1 MTRNRGATDR
11 PPSVEQEATLADRL
25 ALAIVEHGPSAG
37 STLAA
42 RIGVRKATVLREL
55 RTNPRFEQLGRG
67 RGSSWRLAGNRMDPA
82 WEPLGTDSSGRAGS
96 AQIGP
101 NVLARLDAIEA
112 RLAAL
117 EQRAVED
124 PRSSHPAESTVS
136 GEDRPPPDGRFE
148 LDSEASTT

>member
-1 MTRNRGATDR
+1 MLVAAQKAA
-11 PPSVEQEATLADRL
+11 VLAEL
-25 ALAIVEHGPSAG
+25 
-37 STLAA
+37 
-42 RIGVRKATVLREL
+42 KA
-55 RTNPRFEQLGRG
+55 NPIFEQTGRA
-67 RGSSWRLAGNRMDPA
+67 RGSRWRLAGNHVQPP

-136 GEDRPPPDGRFE
+136 GEDRPPPDGRCE